1 MDDMINLNENDKAAI
16 SDIKKEIVADV
27 KNELDKLGYQEIPSE
42 YDGGLEISKL
52 VDKAYTL
59 RAEHEEKVAAIK
71 DRYAEKVANE
81 KITVLEQD
89 LRYDLEALA
98 SEIDDI
104 NAKDEKSR
112 LGAIEDFQKDIEY
125 VAGRKDALDML
136 ALLKD
141 IDIPQDMFLGMINC
155 MIEAKDEKYLK
166 IAKLLVGK
174 SSTNTYIVDQALEN
188 IKNYKENYHLKN
200 FSDVARTYILTG
212 KDPVSLYGYMV
223 QYKEEK

>member
-1 MDDMINLNENDKAAI
+1 MEEPIRLNENDKATLDEI
-16 SDIKKEIVADV
+16 RNDIVADV
-27 KNELDKLGYQEIPSE
+27 KIELDKLGYQEIPSS

-52 VDKAYTL
+52 VNEAYKL

-71 DRYAEKVANE
+71 DRYAEKVAKE

-112 LGAIEDFQKDIEY
+112 LGAIEDFQKDVDYIN
-125 VAGRKDALDML
+125 GRKDAIEML

-141 IDIPQDMFLGMINC
+141 VDIPHDMFLGMINC
-155 MIEAKDEKYLK
+155 MVEAKDEKYLK

-200 FSDVARTYILTG
+200 FSDVAREYILTG

>member
-1 MDDMINLNENDKAAI
+1 MDEPIRLNENDKATLGE
-16 SDIKKEIVADV
+16 IKADIVADV
-27 KNELDKLGYQEIPSE
+27 KIELDKLGYQEIPSS

-52 VDKAYTL
+52 VNEAHKL
-59 RAEHEEKVAAIK
+59 RAEYEEKVTAIK
-71 DRYAEKVANE
+71 DRYAEKVAKE

-89 LRYDLEALA
+89 LRYDLEGLA

-112 LGAIEDFQKDIEY
+112 LGAIEDFQKDVEY
-125 VAGRKDALDML
+125 VADRKDAIGML
-136 ALLKD
+136 SLLKD
-141 IDIPQDMFLGMINC
+141 VDIPYDMFIGMINC
-155 MIEAKDEKYLK
+155 MVEAKDEKYLK

-174 SSTNTYIVDQALEN
+174 SSTNTYIVDQALNN

-200 FSDVARTYILTG
+200 FSDVAREYILRG
-212 KDPVSLYGYMV
+212 KDPVSLYGYMM